1 MAKKIK
7 IGYLD
12 DEFRKTKMGR
22 SARTQNKYL
31 DYQKRIADRLAVP
44 SKYLAA
50 ANAMVKKMGKKDP
63 VVANAMQGVARG
75 RGVGPNP
82 EAAIRGAEFA
92 GYSQADSQSIVRRA
106 AGGTTGTKLGG

>member
-1 MAKKIK
+1 MAKNIK

-31 DYQKRIADRLAVP
+31 EYQKRIAERLAVP
-44 SKYLAA
+44 SKYLEAA
-50 ANAMVKKMGKKDP
+50 DAMVKKMGKKDP
-63 VVANAMQGVARG
+63 VVANAMQGIAKG
-75 RGVGPNP
+75 KGVSNP

-106 AGGTTGTKLGG
+106 AGGSSGTKLGG

>member
-1 MAKKIK
+1 MAKNIK

-31 DYQKRIADRLAVP
+31 EYQKRIADRLAVP
-44 SKYLAA
+44 SKYLEA

-63 VVANAMQGVARG
+63 VVANAMRGVARG
-75 RGVGPNP
+75 KGIGPNP

-92 GYSQADSQSIVRRA
+92 GYSGADAQGIVRRA
-106 AGGTTGTKLGG
+106 ASGTTGTKLGG